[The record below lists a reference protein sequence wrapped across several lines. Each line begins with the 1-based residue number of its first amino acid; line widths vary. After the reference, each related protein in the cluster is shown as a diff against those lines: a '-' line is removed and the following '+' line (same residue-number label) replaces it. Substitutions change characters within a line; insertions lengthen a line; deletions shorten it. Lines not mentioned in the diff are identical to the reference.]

1 MKTLMRYLFILD
13 LDLVSQQLVFI
24 KLGVLG
30 TGKFLFILIDI
41 LCYHFFASIF
51 FYYFILTSLG
61 ICNYFKTLLK
71 IASFYISIVYL
82 RLSPDYAKF
91 FK

>member
-41 LCYHFFASIF
+41 LLY
-51 FYYFILTSLG
+51 IL
-61 ICNYFKTLLK
+61 Y
-71 IASFYISIVYL
+71 
-82 RLSPDYAKF
+82 
-91 FK
+91 